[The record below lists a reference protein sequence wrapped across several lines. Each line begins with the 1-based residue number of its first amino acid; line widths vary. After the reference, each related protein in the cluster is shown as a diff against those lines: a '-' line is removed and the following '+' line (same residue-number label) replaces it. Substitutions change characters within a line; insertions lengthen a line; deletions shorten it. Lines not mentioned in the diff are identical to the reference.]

1 MGSGIMADFVFHK
14 GLFGSSLANGTVGV
28 LVRADEVP
36 DGAGA
41 AVTNDARRVAS
52 KTHNLWCI
60 MESLWERWYAC
71 KTIQRKNSGL
81 YADRGRG

>member
-1 MGSGIMADFVFHK
+1 MGSGILADSGPHK
-14 GLFGSSLANGTVGV
+14 GLFGSSLARGTVGV
-28 LVRADEVP
+28 VVRADEVL

-41 AVTNDARRVAS
+41 ALTNDARRVVS

-60 MESLWERWYAC
+60 MESLWERLYGRP
-71 KTIQRKNSGL
+71 KEKKMPGI

>member
-1 MGSGIMADFVFHK
+1 MADSGFHK

-28 LVRADEVP
+28 LVRADEVT

-41 AVTNDARRVAS
+41 AVTNDARRVVS

-60 MESLWERWYAC
+60 MESFWEPVRPF
-71 KTIQRKNSGL
+71 K
-81 YADRGRG
+81 